1 MANMNNMDMSS
12 LLKQAQK
19 MQEDM
24 QKSQGQLEKE
34 VIEGSAGGGM
44 VKVRVSGKKKLLS
57 IKIDPTILDPDDV
70 EELEDLVLAAVNQ
83 AIDEAD
89 KLSGDEMSKVV
100 PKLPD
105 GFKIPGF

>member
-1 MANMNNMDMSS
+1 MANMNNMDMST

-24 QKSQGQLEKE
+24 QRSQEQLEKE

-44 VKVRVSGKKKLLS
+44 VKVKVSGKKKLLS
-57 IKIDPTILDPDDV
+57 IKIDPSILDPDDV
-70 EELEDLVLAAVNQ
+70 EELEDLVMAAVNQ

-89 KLSGDEMSKVV
+89 KLSGEEMSKVV
-100 PKLPD
+100 PKLPN

>member
-1 MANMNNMDMSS
+1 MAGMNMDMNS

-24 QKSQGQLEKE
+24 QRSQQMLETTE
-34 VIEGSAGGGM
+34 VEGTAGGGM
-44 VKVRVSGKKKLLS
+44 VKVKVNGRKKLMS
-57 IKIDPTILDPDDV
+57 VKIDPKVIDPDDS
-70 EELEDLVLAAVNQ
+70 EGLEDLIIAAVNQ
-83 AIDEAD
+83 ASEEVDRI
-89 KLSGDEMSKVV
+89 SGDEMSKIA

>member
-1 MANMNNMDMSS
+1 MAGMNMDMSS

-24 QKSQGQLEKE
+24 QRSQQMLETTE
-34 VIEGSAGGGM
+34 VEGTSGGGM
-44 VKVRVSGKKKLLS
+44 VKVKVNGRKKLLS
-57 IKIDPTILDPDDV
+57 VKIDPKVIDPDDS
-70 EELEDLVLAAVNQ
+70 EGLEDLIIAAVNQ
-83 AIDEAD
+83 ASEEVDRI
-89 KLSGDEMSKVV
+89 SGDEMSKIA

>member
-1 MANMNNMDMSS
+1 MAGMNMDMSS

-24 QKSQGQLEKE
+24 QRSQQMLETQE
-34 VIEGSAGGGM
+34 VEGTAGGGM
-44 VKVRVSGKKKLLS
+44 IKVRMNGKKKLLS
-57 IKIDPTILDPDDV
+57 IKIDPKIIDPDDS
-70 EELEDLVLAAVNQ
+70 EGLEDLILAAVNQ
-83 AIDEAD
+83 ASEEAD
-89 KLSGDEMSKVV
+89 KISGDEMSKIV

>member
-1 MANMNNMDMSS
+1 MAGMNMDMSS

-24 QKSQGQLEKE
+24 QKSQQMLESTE
-34 VIEGSAGGGM
+34 VEGTAGGGM
-44 VKVRVSGKKKLLS
+44 VKVKMNGKKKLMS
-57 IKIDPTILDPDDV
+57 VNIDPKVIDPDDS
-70 EELEDLVLAAVNQ
+70 EGLEDLIIAAVNQ
-83 AIDEAD
+83 ASEEVDRI
-89 KLSGDEMSKVV
+89 SGDEMSKIA

>member
-1 MANMNNMDMSS
+1 MAGMNMDMGS

-24 QKSQGQLEKE
+24 QKSQKALETVE
-34 VIEGSAGGGM
+34 VEGTTGGGM
-44 VKVRVSGKKKLLS
+44 VKVRMNGKKKILS
-57 IKIDPTILDPDDV
+57 IKIDPKIIDPDDS
-70 EELEDLVLAAVNQ
+70 EGLEDLILAAVNH
-83 AIDEAD
+83 ASEEAD
-89 KLSGDEMSKVV
+89 KISGEEMTKIV

>member
-24 QKSQGQLEKE
+24 QKSQDQLEKE

-44 VKVRVSGKKKLLS
+44 VKVKVSGKKKLLS

-70 EELEDLVLAAVNQ
+70 EELEDLVMAAVNQ

-100 PKLPD
+100 PKLPN

>member
-24 QKSQGQLEKE
+24 QKSQDQLEKE

-44 VKVRVSGKKKLLS
+44 VKVKVSGKKKLLS

-89 KLSGDEMSKVV
+89 KHSGDEMSKAV
-100 PKLPD
+100 PKLPG

>member
-1 MANMNNMDMSS
+1 MVNMNNMDMSS

-24 QKSQGQLEKE
+24 QKSQEQLEKE
-34 VIEGSAGGGM
+34 VVEGSAGGGM
-44 VKVRVSGKKKLLS
+44 VKVKMNGKKKLLS
-57 IKIDPTILDPDDV
+57 IKINPTILDPDDV

-83 AIDEAD
+83 ATEEAD
-89 KLSGDEMSKVV
+89 KLSGEEMSKVV
-100 PKLPD
+100 PKLPE

>member
-1 MANMNNMDMSS
+1 MAGMNMDMSS

-24 QKSQGQLEKE
+24 QRSQQMLETTE
-34 VIEGSAGGGM
+34 VEGTAGGGM
-44 VKVRVSGKKKLLS
+44 VKVKMNGKKKLMS
-57 IKIDPTILDPDDV
+57 VKIDPKVIDPDDS
-70 EELEDLVLAAVNQ
+70 EGLEDLIIAAVNQ
-83 AIDEAD
+83 ASEEVDRI
-89 KLSGDEMSKVV
+89 SGDEMSKIA